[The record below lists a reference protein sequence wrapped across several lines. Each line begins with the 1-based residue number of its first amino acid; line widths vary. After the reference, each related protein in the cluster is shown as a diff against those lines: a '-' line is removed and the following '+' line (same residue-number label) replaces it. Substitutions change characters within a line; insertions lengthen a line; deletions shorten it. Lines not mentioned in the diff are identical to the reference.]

1 MIKEQK
7 FYQEKWTYLQIKSSL
22 FKSLLALQNNEGSTS
37 HDYFY
42 FKNYRVLDC
51 SYFESF
57 L

>member
-1 MIKEQK
+1 MTKGIYREDKHLCRL
-7 FYQEKWTYLQIKSSL
+7 TNDYLNQ
-22 FKSLLALQNNEGSTS
+22 LLDLQNNERGTR

>member
-51 SYFESF
+51 SCIESF